1 MKVLKTLSIASGIG
15 ALALAATLFQTAG
28 AQQQSAPSVQT
39 QTPTR
44 TAQTPQRRTTR
55 SYSYAPNRGLEP
67 GPNTPT
73 WKRADSKVKF
83 RYGTYPY

>member
-1 MKVLKTLSIASGIG
+1 MKVLKSLSIAAGIG
-15 ALALAATLFQTAG
+15 AVALAATLFQTAG
-28 AQQQSAPSVQT
+28 AQEQSAPSVQT
-39 QTPTR
+39 QAPAR
-44 TAQTPQRRTTR
+44 TVQAPQRRTTR

-83 RYGTYPY
+83 RYGYYPY